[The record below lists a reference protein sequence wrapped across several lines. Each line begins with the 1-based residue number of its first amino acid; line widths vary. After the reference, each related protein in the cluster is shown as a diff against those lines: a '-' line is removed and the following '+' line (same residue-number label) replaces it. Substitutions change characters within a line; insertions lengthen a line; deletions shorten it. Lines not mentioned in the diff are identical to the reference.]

1 MTTLRLIY
9 DKRARRPSFRVAFIY
24 GKSSRSYFYIAFHII
39 TDLREIAFH
48 AVGIFVVDDL
58 QQLLQLRTDLGDLIV
73 RVGVKEDFLQQIVIL
88 VKYALGNAHV
98 TLEGGTWCILILHDS
113 RKHKR

>member
-98 TLEGGTWCILILHDS
+98 TLEGGTWCILMLHDS